1 MCWGGGWGKKWE
13 GKKGGG
19 GNQHSTKEQSHF
31 PTLKHALRCPQPSLG
46 GAFPSP
52 MGRKKRS
59 AVKISQELH
68 HCPHGTCFVR
78 RREPGVSLCRH
89 RSTSRNAWR
98 GCVCVGGWGGSVAI
112 THRVGC
118 CRLTASP
125 WYPWYGWMDVL
136 LGDNGREAERGGG
149 GRFMLGKKKQHPKSR
164 GEISF
169 WFMWRK
175 VWLRCCQVCSSFAQF
190 RALRAFAQC

>member
-1 MCWGGGWGKKWE
+1 MGGGEQAAIFRFKFSSFQHRVFLTVCVGGGGGGRNGKEKR
-13 GKKGGG
+13 GGG

-149 GRFMLGKKKQHPKSR
+149 VIYAG
-164 GEISF
+164 
-169 WFMWRK
+169 
-175 VWLRCCQVCSSFAQF
+175 
-190 RALRAFAQC
+190 

>member
-19 GNQHSTKEQSHF
+19 GKPAFHKGAVTFSDVKTRSPLSPAFARRRIPFSNGEEKKVSGKNFAGT
-31 PTLKHALRCPQPSLG
+31 PSLSSRDVFRQEER
-46 GAFPSP
+46 A
-52 MGRKKRS
+52 GRLALSTQIHITKRM
-59 AVKISQELH
+59 ERL
-68 HCPHGTCFVR
+68 CVR
-78 RREPGVSLCRH
+78 RGV
-89 RSTSRNAWR
+89 
-98 GCVCVGGWGGSVAI
+98 GGSVAI